1 MCEPYTFTQINVTV
15 FFVCPLDDDDRGKA
29 KATPTP
35 KPKLKGGIS
44 ENSII
49 ALAVSGVVAIAIV
62 CVTVFVVL
70 YKHSAKLPAS
80 EMAMENLACKASE
93 TI

>member
-1 MCEPYTFTQINVTV
+1 MSRYFL
-15 FFVCPLDDDDRGKA
+15 CPLDDGGKA
-29 KATPTP
+29 KPTPTTKT
-35 KPKLKGGIS
+35 KPDERGVS

-62 CVTVFVVL
+62 CVTVFVLL

-80 EMAMENLACKASE
+80 EMAMENPACKAGE